1 MRQRRLRTDERVVR
15 LFGDGVLSVQ
25 SLRRRIR
32 YRRAADSAGEA
43 EACQRQN
50 LHGRR
55 KESVEEEQVELSENI
70 VISEEVIVPEE
81 VSEVVIPDEELETQ
95 GKIDEDGE
103 TITCLPHKLTITV
116 YGEDDFV
123 EL

>member
-1 MRQRRLRTDERVVR
+1 MKIKEIIIIGSILLVSSLSWVAVELTKKPGSGVIVKINGVEVADYSLSV
-15 LFGDGVLSVQ
+15 DGVYELNGGTN
-25 SLRRRIR
+25 I
-32 YRRAADSAGEA
+32 
-43 EACQRQN
+43 
-50 LHGRR
+50 LHIEGG
-55 KESVEEEQVELSENI
+55 KAWLEDATC
-70 VISEEVIVPEE
+70 
-81 VSEVVIPDEELETQ
+81 PDKLCVKQ